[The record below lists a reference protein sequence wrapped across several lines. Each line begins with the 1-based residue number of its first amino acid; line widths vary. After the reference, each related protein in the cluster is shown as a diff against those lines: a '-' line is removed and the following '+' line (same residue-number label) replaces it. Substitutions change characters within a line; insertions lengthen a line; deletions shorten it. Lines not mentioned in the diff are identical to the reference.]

1 MPKTNANQDHYKVSG
16 RDEKGRLPSDPDV
29 TPEELPRSR
38 ARIAR
43 GEDAPPHPNPT
54 NEVDLEKLNQRLNE
68 SLEQDDEPR
77 KNA

>member
-1 MPKTNANQDHYKVSG
+1 MPKGKANQDYYKVSG

-43 GEDAPPHPNPT
+43 GEESAPPPPSLGD
-54 NEVDLEKLNQRLNE
+54 VKDRIKLDTPGFEDDQ
-68 SLEQDDEPR
+68 QDD
-77 KNA
+77 